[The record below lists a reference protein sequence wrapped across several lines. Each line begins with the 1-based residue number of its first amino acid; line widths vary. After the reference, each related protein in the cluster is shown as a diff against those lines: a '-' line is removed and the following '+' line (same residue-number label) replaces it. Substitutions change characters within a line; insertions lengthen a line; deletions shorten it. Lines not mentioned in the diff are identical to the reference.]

1 MEFSRQ
7 EYWSGLPCPPPGD
20 LPDQGIKPASPA
32 LAGGFFTMSATG
44 EALVHSTCLDKM
56 YNDVYPPLWCY
67 TEYFTALKTSRLP
80 ACLFYSVLTAG
91 GLLILKVLPLLGLA
105 DSQR

>member
-1 MEFSRQ
+1 
-7 EYWSGLPCPPPGD
+7 
-20 LPDQGIKPASPA
+20 
-32 LAGGFFTMSATG
+32 MSATR

-56 YNDVYPPLWCY
+56 YKDVYPSSWCY

-80 ACLFYSVLTAG
+80 ACLFYSDVLTAG
-91 GLLILKVLPLLGLA
+91 DLLILKVLPLLGLA